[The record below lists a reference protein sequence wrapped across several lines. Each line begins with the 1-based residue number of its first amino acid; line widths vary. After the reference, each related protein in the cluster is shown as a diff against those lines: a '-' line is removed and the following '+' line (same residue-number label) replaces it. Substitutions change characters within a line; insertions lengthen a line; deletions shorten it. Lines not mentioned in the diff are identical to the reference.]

1 MKLAAVLVLLA
12 PSLAHADD
20 AGDLA
25 AAIKSPKA
33 IKAMLADPVTIGPVL
48 FHGGTCAEKF
58 HGPVKVAGADRDKLV
73 TCLSALALENEAD
86 LSPFAW
92 SGNEGVLFTFT
103 VEKHKITAIGPYAT
117 TKADAAFPVIALEAI
132 EGLAFT
138 PSAKSKQPV
147 QFKACSDGT
156 KRVLKPSGNAA
167 FDKEAAAFLAKAEI
181 PTTAFRI
188 DGQPQTACVVSSLR
202 SR

>member
-1 MKLAAVLVLLA
+1 MKLAVLVLLA
-12 PSLAHADD
+12 PALAHAGD
-20 AGDLA
+20 AADLA
-25 AAIKSPKA
+25 TAIKSPKA
-33 IKAMLADPVTIGPVL
+33 LKALLADQVTIGPVL
-48 FHGGTCAEKF
+48 FHGGTCAERF
-58 HGPVKVAGADRDKLV
+58 HGPVSVSGADRDTLV

-103 VEKHKITAIGPYAT
+103 LENHKITAIGPYAT
-117 TKADAAFPVIALEAI
+117 TKADAAFPVIALGTI

-138 PSAKSKQPV
+138 SSAKPGRPL

-156 KRVLKPSGNAA
+156 RRVIKPSGNAA

-181 PTTAFRI
+181 PAAVFRV

-202 SR
+202 